1 MKQEKLQLKGI
12 NHLNII
18 FSDNGVYLDLE
29 RGDGQ
34 GVLIKI
40 NDQTLHTLE
49 DTFMLE
55 DVDV

>member
-1 MKQEKLQLKGI
+1 MKQEKLRLNGI
-12 NHLNII
+12 DHTNII
-18 FSDNGVYLDLE
+18 FSDNGVFLDLE

-40 NDQTLHTLE
+40 NDQTLQTLE

-55 DVDV
+55 DVIE